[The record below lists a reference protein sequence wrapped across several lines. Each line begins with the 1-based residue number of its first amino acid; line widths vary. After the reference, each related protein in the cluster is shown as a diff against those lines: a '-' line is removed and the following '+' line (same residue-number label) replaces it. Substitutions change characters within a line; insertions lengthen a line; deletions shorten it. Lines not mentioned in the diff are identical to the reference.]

1 MNNKQSIKSRILRPV
16 LTLIILLILIMV
28 VVISVIS
35 GRTTTDFVDQ
45 LVSSEVEQYGAQ
57 LKTINERSYV
67 TVEMLREQIYNSVE
81 TAENPRDNITNLLLA
96 ALGANDASGGY
107 WAAFIPNAVGNDAE
121 FIGTDTADETGRFLP
136 CVSPD
141 SGGNPVISPL
151 VGVDDPAT
159 EFYWGAAN
167 SGKPYITEPFEYD
180 YGSGPVTVYSI
191 CLPMFE
197 GGGTSGKL
205 IGVVGADIMLTE
217 TEQLMSG
224 AAILEDGYV
233 FLLSTGGLVV
243 TSPTSD
249 YVLGPYSDIDY
260 LNAVSEQIKDAAQ
273 NGTNWSGTV
282 DGKMLYLQAVK
293 TGDVP
298 SNWVMGGT
306 VAQSEANSSTV
317 LLTVIIVTFG
327 VVIIILT
334 ALVIIGIISNT
345 LKPLAGIVDAADKIA
360 EGDVASVH
368 LKEYDS
374 DTHNEIEIL
383 ENSFIAM
390 TKGIEEQTELL
401 SAVAEGD
408 YSVSLKERSEK
419 DTMNH
424 AINSMIFAMNSMFIE
439 IKTASANVS
448 AGASNIADVANQ
460 LAMGST
466 EQAATVEEIS
476 ASVAEITVKT
486 KHNTERSDSAAVL
499 ANDINVTVGKGEA
512 QMEEMTAAMNSI
524 NEASRSIGTVIKSID
539 DIAFQT
545 NILALNAAVEAAR
558 AGEAGKGFAVVAGEV
573 RNLASKSAE
582 AAKET
587 NTLIENSIKK
597 AEQGGKIVVE
607 TAQSLSEIKDGMSK
621 AAALVNEIA
630 EASREQSI
638 AISQINDAVAQVA
651 EVVQSN
657 SAGSE
662 ECASS
667 SAALNSDVESLNDII
682 THFKL
687 ND

>member
-1 MNNKQSIKSRILRPV
+1 MI
-16 LTLIILLILIMV
+16 

-67 TVEMLREQIYNSVE
+67 TVEMLREQIYNSVK
-81 TAENPRDNITNLLLA
+81 TSENPRDNITNLLIA
-96 ALGANDASGGY
+96 ALEANEASGGY
-107 WAAFIPNAVGNDAE
+107 WAAFIPNAVGSDAD
-121 FIGTDTADETGRFLP
+121 FIGADTADETGRFLP

-141 SGGNPVISPL
+141 GSGNPVISPL
-151 VGVDDPAT
+151 AGIDDPAT

-167 SGKPYITEPFEYD
+167 SKKPYITEPFSYD

-197 GGGTSGKL
+197 GGGESGNL

-224 AAILEDGYV
+224 AAILEEGYV

-243 TSPTSD
+243 TSPTED
-249 YVLGPYSDIDY
+249 YVLKPYSNIDY
-260 LNAVSEQIKDAAQ
+260 LNAVSEKIEDAAQ
-273 NGTNWSGTV
+273 NGTAWSGTV
-282 DGKMLYLQAVK
+282 DGKMLYLQAVE

-298 SNWVMGGT
+298 ANWVMGGT

-317 LLTVIIVTFG
+317 LLTVIIVSFG

-345 LKPLAGIVDAADKIA
+345 LKPLAGIVDAANKIA
-360 EGDVASVH
+360 DGDVDSVH
-368 LKEYDS
+368 LKNYDS
-374 DTHNEIEIL
+374 STRNEIEIL

-390 TKGIEEQTELL
+390 TAGIEEQTKLL

-408 YSVSLKERSEK
+408 YSVSLKERSGK

-424 AINSMIFAMNSMFIE
+424 AINSMIAAMNAMFIE
-439 IKTASANVS
+439 IKTASTDVQS
-448 AGASNIADVANQ
+448 GAANIADVANQ

-466 EQAATVEEIS
+466 EQAATVEQIS

-486 KHNTERSDSAAVL
+486 KHNTERSDSAAEL
-499 ANDINVTVGKGEA
+499 ANNINITVQKGEA

-524 NEASRSIGTVIKSID
+524 NEASRNIGTVIKSID

-607 TAQSLSEIKDGMSK
+607 TAQSLAEIKDGMEK
-621 AAALVNEIA
+621 AASLVNEIA
-630 EASREQSI
+630 EASREQSM
-638 AISQINDAVAQVA
+638 AISQINDAVSQVA

-667 SAALNSDVESLNDII
+667 SEALNSEVESLNGII
-682 THFKL
+682 AHFKL